1 MTHFNKWTI
10 MVFLLLFALAGTAQ
24 ISTSGSPLY
33 DAKNALDAASV
44 FTLAPINTT
53 SSKTNQTKENP
64 LYSLPTTT
72 NLSLENSG
80 EFTSLENGDRV
91 WHLEIESPQ
100 GKSMALFYED
110 FHLPVGAKLFFFDKE
125 KTQIKGAYTSANNKE
140 SGKFFTGFIHSKTA
154 VLEYY
159 EPANVI
165 GEGHFTIFRIDQT
178 IESAETE
185 KSVLLNLGFGTS
197 SDCHI
202 NVNCAEGSDYQQEKQ
217 GVCRIMMT
225 VEEGTAWCSG
235 TLLNNIRNDETPY
248 VLSAFHCTDGYTPLH
263 DLWRF
268 DFNYESGECAN
279 PTVEPGFQSVIGCD
293 LRAGREETD
302 FQLLEIS
309 QNIPTNFNVYFN
321 GWDRSA
327 AIPSEATL
335 LHHPSADIKKVS
347 HDNNSLIIHPNIIN
361 WNNEV
366 STPANYHFRSVLDV
380 GTFEIGSSGCPFLDE
395 NKRVVAQLHG
405 GSPNCT
411 DVTVYGGRL
420 FYSWDDGDSAAEQLA
435 PWLDPDNTG
444 AEFSDALIPEV
455 TGNAIVSGKISTQFG
470 GNVAGVTVRANGDDA
485 MSAMTDL
492 EGNYELELPIGG
504 QYTISFEKDYFAEN
518 GVATSDIIKMRRV
531 ILNLEDYD
539 NPYSIMAAD
548 ANGTANNPTTS
559 DIVVLRQMILNSID
573 VFPNNVP
580 SWRFVPSLYEF
591 PNPTNPW
598 SETIPSAIFI
608 NELQG
613 DIQNVDIIGVK
624 MGDVNGS
631 ADPAE

>member
-1 MTHFNKWTI
+1 
-10 MVFLLLFALAGTAQ
+10 MVFLLLFAFASSAQ
-24 ISTSGSPLY
+24 ISSFGSPIY
-33 DAKNALDAASV
+33 DAETSQNAALV
-44 FTLAPINTT
+44 FTLTPIDA
-53 SSKTNQTKENP
+53 SKLKTAESKENP
-64 LYSLPTTT
+64 LYSLPTKT
-72 NLSLENSG
+72 NLTLENSG
-80 EFTSLENGDRV
+80 EFTTLDNGDRV

-100 GKSMALFYED
+100 EKSIALFYEN
-110 FHLPVGAKLFFFDKE
+110 FYLPIGAKLFFFDKD
-125 KTQIKGAYTSANNKE
+125 KTQVKGAYTSLNNKE
-140 SGKFFTGFIHSKTA
+140 SGKFFTGFIHSETA
-154 VLEYY
+154 ILEYY

-165 GEGHFTIFRIDQT
+165 GQGHFTIFRIDQSV
-178 IESAETE
+178 ESAQIG
-185 KSVLLNLGFGTS
+185 KSVLMDLGFGTS
-197 SDCHI
+197 SDCHVNI
-202 NVNCAEGSDYQQEKQ
+202 NCTEGVDYQQEKQ

-235 TLLNNIRNDETPY
+235 TLINNIRNDETPY

-268 DFNYESGECAN
+268 DFNYEGGECAS
-279 PTVEPGFQSVIGCD
+279 PTVEPEFQSIIGCEM
-293 LRAGREETD
+293 RAGRQETD

-309 QNIPTNFNVYFN
+309 QNIPSNFSVYFN
-321 GWDRSA
+321 GWDRTEV
-327 AIPSEATL
+327 IPSEATL

-347 HDNNSLIIHPNIIN
+347 QDNQTLVIHPNIIN

-380 GTFEIGSSGCPFLDE
+380 GTFEIGSSGCPILDE
-395 NKRVVAQLHG
+395 NKRIVAQLHG
-405 GSPNCT
+405 GNPGCT
-411 DVTVYGGRL
+411 NATIYGGRL
-420 FYSWDDGDSAAEQLA
+420 FYSWDDGDSVAEQLA

-444 AEFSDALIPEV
+444 AEFSDALTPV
-455 TGNAIVSGKISTQFG
+455 PAGNAIVSGKITTQFE

-485 MSAMTDL
+485 MSTITDL
-492 EGNYELELPIGG
+492 NGNYELELPIGG
-504 QYTISFEKDYFAEN
+504 QYTIAFEKNYFAEN

-531 ILNLEDYD
+531 ILNIEDYD

-548 ANGTANNPTTS
+548 ANGTNTIPTTS

-580 SWRFVPSLYEF
+580 AWRFVPSLYEF
-591 PNPTNPW
+591 PDALNPW

-608 NELQG
+608 NDLQG